1 MRVPVRLFTLATLLA
16 MLSGCASLI
25 EQPGPGPAKL
35 PGEEV
40 DGPPDG
46 ALDVRLIRPVVPAP
60 EPRSPYGNHSPYTV
74 LGETYEVKSSAI
86 GYHERGIASWYGTKF
101 HGRLT
106 SSGEPYDMYQL
117 TAAHRT
123 LPLPTF
129 AEVRHLENGRSII
142 VRINDRGPFHPDRII
157 DLSWA
162 AAVKLGIEQ
171 SGTGPVEVRAITFDE
186 PKTPAVRPARLPVLL
201 QVGAFSD
208 RQRAESVA
216 ATLLRH
222 GLGPVQTQSA
232 TALAGRIW
240 RVRIGPLNNLDEV
253 LLRVDQVADLGF
265 DRPQYVYP

>member
-1 MRVPVRLFTLATLLA
+1 MNLVARMVALAAVLVV
-16 MLSGCASLI
+16 LSACASVI
-25 EQPGPGPAKL
+25 EQPGPGPAKP
-35 PGEEV
+35 PGEEM

-46 ALDVRLIRPVVPAP
+46 ELDVSLIRPVLPAP

-74 LGETYEVKSSAI
+74 LGETYEVKPTAI

-106 SSGEPYDMYQL
+106 SSGEPYDMYQM
-117 TAAHRT
+117 TAAHRS

-186 PKTPAVRPARLPVLL
+186 PETHAVRPARLPVLL
-201 QVGAFSD
+201 QVGAFAD

-216 ATLLRH
+216 ETLLGQ
-222 GLGPVQTQSA
+222 GLGPVRTERA
-232 TALAGRIW
+232 TAASGRVW
-240 RVRIGPLNNLDEV
+240 RVRIGPLNDLDEV
-253 LLRVDQVADLGF
+253 LLRVDQVAELGF